1 MNKSAQ
7 QEIIANYILRNVSWA
22 IRKGFNPFG
31 FFKPIKN
38 KISYSC
44 IRAHDLLRHDITKPK
59 DNDIISI
66 GLQVK
71 QLNTVGVF
79 SRKPVTVQAK
89 LGKIRQNNL
98 RTFCL
103 F

>member
-1 MNKSAQ
+1 MVD
-7 QEIIANYILRNVSWA
+7 YILRNISWA

-38 KISYSC
+38 KISYSG
-44 IRAHDLLRHDITKPK
+44 IRAHGLLRHDITKEK
-59 DNDIISI
+59 DIDIISI

-71 QLNTVGVF
+71 HLITTGVF
-79 SRKPVTVQAK
+79 IRKPVTVQAK